1 MIVSTINLFPE
12 TRKTAFGHFHH
23 VVLNL
28 RGKKMSSVYIT
39 QETGGRLTSG
49 VEKFNNSFLPEDGSR
64 GVL

>member
-1 MIVSTINLFPE
+1 
-12 TRKTAFGHFHH
+12 
-23 VVLNL
+23 
-28 RGKKMSSVYIT
+28 MSSVYIT